1 MHVQIITFGL
11 KGLSDEEYH
20 SHCEAIAPAFAQLPG
35 LASKTWLANAETTTY
50 GGVYLWRDRLSM
62 ESYERSDIYGG
73 MLANPHLEGLVARS
87 FPVVEEA
94 TEITSN
100 LGGAYGSDPGQRLVH
115 TTGGTA
121 PLAG

>member
-11 KGLSDEEYH
+11 KGLGDEEYR

-35 LASKTWLANAETTTY
+35 LVSKTWLANAETNTY
-50 GGVYLWRDRLSM
+50 GGVYLWRDRRSM
-62 ESYERSDIYGG
+62 EGYERSDIYRG

-94 TEITSN
+94 TEVTSN
-100 LGGAYGSDPGQRLVH
+100 LVGAYGSDLGPRFVH
-115 TTGGTA
+115 TPGETT

>member
-1 MHVQIITFGL
+1 MHVQIITFNLSGL
-11 KGLSDEEYH
+11 TDEEYR

-35 LASKTWLANAETTTY
+35 LVSKTWLANAETNTY
-50 GGVYLWRDRLSM
+50 GGVYLWRDRRSM

-100 LGGAYGSDPGQRLVH
+100 LAATNGSGPRPRFVHAPGGAALLE
-115 TTGGTA
+115 A
-121 PLAG
+121 

>member
-11 KGLSDEEYH
+11 TGLSDGDYR

-35 LASKTWLANAETTTY
+35 LVSKTWLANAETNTY
-50 GGVYLWRDRLSM
+50 GGVYLWRDRRSM
-62 ESYERSDIYGG
+62 KNYERSDIYAG

-87 FPVVEEA
+87 FPVIGEA

-100 LGGAYGSDPGQRLVH
+100 LGVAYGPETGPHFVHAPG
-115 TTGGTA
+115 GAA
-121 PLAG
+121 PVAG

>member
-11 KGLSDEEYH
+11 KGLSDREYR

-35 LASKTWLANAETTTY
+35 LVSKAWLANAETNTY
-50 GGVYLWRDRLSM
+50 GGVYLWRDRRSM
-62 ESYERSDIYGG
+62 ESYGRSDIYGG
-73 MLANPHLEGLVARS
+73 MLANPHLEGLAARS

-100 LGGAYGSDPGQRLVH
+100 LGGAYGFETGPRLVR
-115 TTGGTA
+115 A
-121 PLAG
+121 SAESALLAG

>member
-11 KGLSDEEYH
+11 KELSDEEYR

-35 LASKTWLANAETTTY
+35 LISKTWLANAETNTY

-62 ESYERSDIYGG
+62 EGYERSDIYGG

-87 FPVVEEA
+87 FPVIEEVS
-94 TEITSN
+94 EITSN
-100 LGGAYGSDPGQRLVH
+100 LGGAYGSDPGPRFVH
-115 TTGGTA
+115 APGGAT

>member
-1 MHVQIITFGL
+1 MHVQIITFKL
-11 KGLSDEEYH
+11 KGLSDEEYR
-20 SHCEAIAPAFAQLPG
+20 SHCEAIAPAFTQLPG
-35 LASKTWLANAETTTY
+35 LLSKTWLANAETNTY
-50 GGVYLWRDRLSM
+50 GGVYLWRDRRSM

-100 LGGAYGSDPGQRLVH
+100 LGGVYGSGPGSRLVH
-115 TTGGTA
+115 SPAEPALLEG
-121 PLAG
+121 

>member
-1 MHVQIITFGL
+1 MHVQIITFSL
-11 KGLSDEEYH
+11 KGLGDEEYR

-35 LASKTWLANAETTTY
+35 LVSKTWLANAETNTY
-50 GGVYLWRDRLSM
+50 GGVYLWRDRRSM

-87 FPVVEEA
+87 FPVVETA

-100 LGGAYGSDPGQRLVH
+100 LGGAYGSDPGPRFVH
-115 TTGGTA
+115 TPGGATH
-121 PLAG
+121 LAG